1 MSIEHSPARQGRKGR
16 EHSLAERR
24 AFTINEFCDRWGYS
38 RPHFYK
44 MRKGGTAPATIGQGK
59 AQRISLEAEAR
70 WLKRQERLA
79 RKAG

>member
-1 MSIEHSPARQGRKGR
+1 MSIEHSPARQNRKGPER
-16 EHSLAERR
+16 SLAERR

-44 MRKGGTAPATIGQGK
+44 MRHDGTGPDVIGTGK
-59 AQRISLEAEAR
+59 AQRISIESESR